1 MPDDRTVKEPSR
13 RTRAAPGDEL
23 CAYWSGG
30 GLTITLPARGEVFAG
45 RGEEC
50 ALRID
55 HKSVS
60 RKHALLR
67 LEPPMRVEDLGSSNG
82 TWVDGVQLASGVP
95 TQLGPSGV
103 FELGSVLVVARV
115 HAADAPAEAPRTPMQ
130 EVDRLVDVVAKSA
143 ISVVLLGETGVGKTV
158 IAERI
163 HRASKRS
170 TGPFV
175 SINCAALPEQLL
187 ESELFGHEKGAFTG
201 ASAQKPGLLEAA
213 DGGTMFLDEIGE
225 MPLATQSKI
234 LRVLESGDVTRV
246 GATKPRH
253 VDVRYVCATNRDLE
267 TAVDRGQ
274 FRSDL
279 YFRLDGISIVVPS
292 LRDRIAEIRPL
303 AETFLADAARDLGKP
318 PQLLAP
324 DAIARLER
332 HAWPGNVRELKNV
345 MTRTA
350 ILTTFPTLRADDI
363 RFEGRAGAVPT
374 SNDAPTRA
382 KDEERQRVLDA
393 LEKTAWNQ
401 TRAAEVLGVSRRTL
415 LNRLDEFQIKRPRK

>member
-13 RTRAAPGDEL
+13 RTRAAPGVEL
-23 CAYWSGG
+23 SAYWSGG
-30 GLTITLPARGEVFAG
+30 GLTITLPARGEIFAG

-82 TWVDGVQLASGVP
+82 TWVDGVELASGVP

-130 EVDRLVDVVAKSA
+130 EVDRLVDVVARSA

-158 IAERI
+158 VAARI

-170 TGPFV
+170 KGPFV

-201 ASAQKPGLLEAA
+201 ASVQKPGLLEAA

-253 VDVRYVCATNRDLE
+253 VDVRYVSATNRDLK

-324 DAIARLER
+324 DAVARLER

-350 ILTTFPTLRADDI
+350 ILATFPTLRADDI
-363 RFEGRAGAVPT
+363 RFEGQSGAAPT